1 MFASTILTPSVNRLL
16 AALPPE
22 DYARLRP
29 SLGKISFAVGD
40 VVYVAGEH
48 LGYVYFP
55 TSCIV
60 SLVYTT
66 ESGITAEMGLVG
78 NEGAI
83 GIAVFMGG
91 DTTPNRAVVQIG
103 GSALKIRAEVLRSE
117 FERNLPFQRLLL
129 LYTQALFTQV
139 SQTAVC
145 NRLHSVEQRLCRRIL
160 LFRDRLPSDEMLM
173 TQEFIAN
180 MLGCRRQSV
189 TVAAGHLQD
198 AGLIHY
204 ARGHIRI
211 LDRGGLEQRACEC
224 YQVVKTELDRLM
236 NERRT
241 TDRRLIP

>member
-1 MFASTILTPSVNRLL
+1 MFASTTLTPAENRLL

-22 DYARLRP
+22 DFARLRP
-29 SLGKISFAVGD
+29 SLVKVSFVAGD
-40 VVYVAGEH
+40 IVYDAGEH
-48 LGYVYFP
+48 LDYVYFP
-55 TSCIV
+55 TSCII

-78 NEGAI
+78 NEGAV

-91 DTTPNRAVVQIG
+91 DTTSNRAVVQIG
-103 GSALKIRAEVLRSE
+103 GSALKIKAEVLREE
-117 FERNLPFQRLLL
+117 FERNLPFHRLLL
-129 LYTQALFTQV
+129 LYTQALITQV

-160 LFRDRLPSDEMLM
+160 LCRDRMQSDEMLM

-204 ARGHIRI
+204 ARGHIKI
-211 LDRGGLEQRACEC
+211 LNRAGLERKVCEC
-224 YQVVKTELDRLM
+224 YLVVKTELDHLM
-236 NERRT
+236 DGRRAM
-241 TDRRLIP
+241 DGYH

>member
-1 MFASTILTPSVNRLL
+1 MFVSAILTPSENRLL

-29 SLGKISFAVGD
+29 SLEKISFAIGD
-40 VVYVAGEH
+40 VVYDAGEH
-48 LGYVYFP
+48 LDYVYFP

-91 DTTPNRAVVQIG
+91 GTTPNRAVVQIG
-103 GSALKIRAEVLRSE
+103 GSALKIKAEVLRRE
-117 FERNLPFQRLLL
+117 FERNIPFQRLLL
-129 LYTQALFTQV
+129 LYTQALITQV

-204 ARGHIRI
+204 ARGHIKI
-211 LDRGGLEQRACEC
+211 LDRGGLEQKVCEC

-241 TDRRLIP
+241 LDR